1 MAKYLLLSILIATV
15 GLPIYC
21 SRAKTTRAGLRRL
34 VWSMSFFIFGWVFF
48 CVYLFLRMGGGY

>member
-1 MAKYLLLSILIATV
+1 
-15 GLPIYC
+15 
-21 SRAKTTRAGLRRL
+21 LRRL